1 MKIELIQSKFGLGE
15 INSEIY
21 MAIMSE
27 LNSRLAEIRRELE
40 DAGKNLSNMM
50 KYINQTIEMSC
61 KLGSLWNDSN
71 FVDRQ
76 KVQNLVFPS
85 GIYFD
90 KEKDDYRTENENE
103 VFKIFR
109 RFTEIYKDEKE
120 KATTDFARLSPSV
133 GMRRLERPTPT
144 SRT

>member
-109 RFTEIYKDEKE
+109 RFTESYKDEKE
-120 KATTDFARLSPSV
+120 KATTDFTRLSPSV

>member
-1 MKIELIQSKFGLGE
+1 MQGKI
-15 INSEIY
+15 
-21 MAIMSE
+21 
-27 LNSRLAEIRRELE
+27 
-40 DAGKNLSNMM
+40 LSNMM

-103 VFKIFR
+103 VFKISADLQR
-109 RFTEIYKDEKE
+109 VTRMKKKKRQPILLVC
-120 KATTDFARLSPSV
+120 RLLS
-133 GMRRLERPTPT
+133 E
-144 SRT
+144 

>member
-50 KYINQTIEMSC
+50 NYINQTIEISC
-61 KLGSLWNDSN
+61 KLGCLWSDSDFSN
-71 FVDRQ
+71 RQ
-76 KVQNLVFPS
+76 KIQNLVYPG

-90 KEKDDYRTENENE
+90 KKMMIIEQKTRMKFLGFSADLQ
-103 VFKIFR
+103 
-109 RFTEIYKDEKE
+109 RFAKVKKKKRQPILLVC
-120 KATTDFARLSPSV
+120 RLLS
-133 GMRRLERPTPT
+133 E
-144 SRT
+144 

>member
-1 MKIELIQSKFGLGE
+1 MG
-15 INSEIY
+15 
-21 MAIMSE
+21 E
-27 LNSRLAEIRRELE
+27 LNSRLAEVKRGLE

>member
-1 MKIELIQSKFGLGE
+1 
-15 INSEIY
+15 
-21 MAIMSE
+21 
-27 LNSRLAEIRRELE
+27 
-40 DAGKNLSNMM
+40 
-50 KYINQTIEMSC
+50 MSC

-109 RFTEIYKDEKE
+109 RFTEIYKDEK
-120 KATTDFARLSPSV
+120 KKRQPILLVCRLLS
-133 GMRRLERPTPT
+133 E
-144 SRT
+144 

>member
-109 RFTEIYKDEKE
+109 RFTETYKDEKE

>member
-1 MKIELIQSKFGLGE
+1 
-15 INSEIY
+15 

-76 KVQNLVFPS
+76 KGVSSFLV
-85 GIYFD
+85 GI
-90 KEKDDYRTENENE
+90 R
-103 VFKIFR
+103 I
-109 RFTEIYKDEKE
+109 
-120 KATTDFARLSPSV
+120 
-133 GMRRLERPTPT
+133 
-144 SRT
+144 